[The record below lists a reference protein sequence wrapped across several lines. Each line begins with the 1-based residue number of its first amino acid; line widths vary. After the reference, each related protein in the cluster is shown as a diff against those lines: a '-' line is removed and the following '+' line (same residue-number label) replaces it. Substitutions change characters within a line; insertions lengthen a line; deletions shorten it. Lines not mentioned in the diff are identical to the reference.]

1 MLVIFLY
8 HKFRREPKVCHI
20 SKNKNDIA
28 YEHAVANETT
38 NRYVYADTKWVL
50 HYKIN
55 VIFIF
60 TGRNVT
66 FMNVNVRILIV

>member
-1 MLVIFLY
+1 MLLIFLY

-38 NRYVYADTKWVL
+38 NRYVYADTK
-50 HYKIN
+50 
-55 VIFIF
+55 
-60 TGRNVT
+60 
-66 FMNVNVRILIV
+66 